1 MQKLSEIRL
10 EKGMTQEELA
20 NVTGIS
26 LRTIQRI
33 ELGQVRPRAY
43 SLKKISEAL
52 KVDLNELYG
61 QDQHLMKNLSNLFTS
76 DRKHVFIGIFYSLW
90 ATIIFILMLLNIA
103 SQILGKHFLSNS
115 ILFNNDFYIMR
126 LTITTA
132 CAFALIQIYLLL
144 MRKQVFSSVSFWIL
158 VALFSALPMYL
169 KYTSDFVNTSYF
181 SLNSIQYY
189 FSFICWLMLLF
200 LGVTY
205 KSLFNILHSEQMNH
219 S

>member
-1 MQKLSEIRL
+1 MQKLSELRL

-20 NVTGIS
+20 NATGIS

-33 ELGQVRPRAY
+33 ELGQVKPRAY
-43 SLKKISEAL
+43 SLKKIAEAL
-52 KVDLNELYG
+52 KVDFNELHH

-76 DRKHVFIGIFYSLW
+76 DRKHVFIGLFYSLW
-90 ATIIFILMLLNIA
+90 AAIIFILMLLNIA
-103 SQILGKHFLSNS
+103 SQILGSRFLSNS
-115 ILFNNDFYIMR
+115 ILFDNDFHVMR
-126 LTITTA
+126 LTITIA

-144 MRKQVFSSVSFWIL
+144 MRQQVFSSVNYWVL

-181 SLNSIQYY
+181 PLNSIQYY
-189 FSFICWLMLLF
+189 FSFICWLILLF

-205 KSLFNILHSEQMNH
+205 KSLFNIPYSEQMNH